1 MDALLLSHLDN
12 VRSSNNAPEKKKVR
26 ESREISYSRIARS
39 DLAKKAANIEQIQAA
54 LTITQPKKKSRKV
67 LKKLMK
73 AQQQDSK
80 SKIRS
85 VVAEKAKSRKKSS
98 T

>member
-85 VVAEKAKSRKKSS
+85 VAEKAKSRKKSS

>member
-67 LKKLMK
+67 LKKLIK

-85 VVAEKAKSRKKSS
+85 VAEKAKSRKKSS

>member
-12 VRSSNNAPEKKKVR
+12 VRSSNNATEKKKVR

-67 LKKLMK
+67 LKKLIK

-85 VVAEKAKSRKKSS
+85 VAEKAKSRKKSS

>member
-39 DLAKKAANIEQIQAA
+39 DLAKKDANIEQIQAA

-67 LKKLMK
+67 LKKLIK

-85 VVAEKAKSRKKSS
+85 VAEKAKSRKKSS